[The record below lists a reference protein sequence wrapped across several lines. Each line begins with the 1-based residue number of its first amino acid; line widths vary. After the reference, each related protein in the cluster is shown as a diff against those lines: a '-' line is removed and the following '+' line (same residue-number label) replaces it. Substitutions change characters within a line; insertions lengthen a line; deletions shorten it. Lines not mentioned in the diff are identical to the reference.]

1 METLRDTCW
10 TVKLVANNIQFYT
23 DKLRKKKI
31 QLDLPCLVINS
42 SITRNKA
49 AIKVFLL
56 MAKIGGNSHSA
67 KGKLRID
74 L

>member
-1 METLRDTCW
+1 MEILRDASW
-10 TVKLVANNIQFYT
+10 TVKLMANNIQFYT
-23 DKLRKKKI
+23 NKLRKKKI
-31 QLDLPCLVINS
+31 QLDFPCLVINGL
-42 SITRNKA
+42 ITRNKA

-56 MAKIGGNSHSA
+56 MAKIEGNSHSA